1 MRGGCHGRATTAPTV
16 REWRDDGC
24 WLPPAGGNAFVRSGS
39 GHGPVVLLRHGFPS
53 SSYDF
58 RSIINRLGQRS
69 SLTLDF
75 LGFGLPDKPARH
87 TYSLVEQA
95 DIAQRVVADAVL
107 RLLTE

>member
-39 GHGPVVLLRHGFPS
+39 GHGPAVLLRHGFPS

-58 RSIINRLGQRS
+58 RSIIKRLGQRS

-107 RLLTE
+107 GLLTE